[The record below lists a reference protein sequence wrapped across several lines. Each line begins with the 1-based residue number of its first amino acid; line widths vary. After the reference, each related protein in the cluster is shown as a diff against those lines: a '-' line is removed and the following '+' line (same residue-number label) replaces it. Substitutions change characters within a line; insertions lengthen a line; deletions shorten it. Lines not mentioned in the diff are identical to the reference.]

1 MTNETLWKSIQE
13 ELRISISKAHFQT
26 LFLNTRLVSLENN
39 IATIGCPSGYIID
52 LIEKRYYSL
61 IKDILDRQTK
71 NNNSLVFTI
80 KPIASLKG
88 DIGPL
93 FNQTVNLEPQTSQN
107 IHRLRP
113 DFTFENFAVS
123 SSNQL
128 PFAAATAVAK
138 NPAAA
143 YNPLFI
149 WGGVGVGKTH
159 LMQAIGHEILKNNP
173 STKVFFC
180 PGEEFT
186 NEIIEAIKS
195 KTTDLF
201 RKKFRTIKVL
211 LLDDIQFIAGK
222 VTVQEEFFHTFNA
235 IQREGGQVILTSDR
249 PPEEISKLEERLRSR
264 FEAGLIVDIP
274 PPDFEL
280 RTAILLIKARQ
291 RNIDLK
297 MDLAQLIAANIESIR
312 KIEGFLTRLLTESET
327 KNIPFSSELVNSL
340 LGKALLEKEFGNKA
354 IKPKVIVE
362 TLADYYHL
370 KVSQLRSQTRVKE
383 VSLPR
388 QLLMYLLRVELN
400 LPFMEV
406 GKLLGG
412 RDHTTIMYGVEKI
425 TALLKENEGLRV
437 DISGI
442 KHRLSK
448 TIA

>member
-1 MTNETLWKSIQE
+1 MTNQILWKSILE
-13 ELRISISKAHFQT
+13 ELKISISRAHFQT
-26 LFLNTRLVSLENN
+26 LFLNTQLLSLENN

-61 IKDILDRQTK
+61 IKEILDRQTK
-71 NNNSLVFTI
+71 NNNSLVFTV
-80 KPIASLKG
+80 KPVVSSKG
-88 DIGPL
+88 EIGPL
-93 FNQTVNLEPQTSQN
+93 FKEGPTSDPQIFQN
-107 IHRLRP
+107 AHQLRP
-113 DFTFENFAVS
+113 DFTFDNLAVS

-138 NPAAA
+138 NPAGA

-159 LMQAIGHEILKNNP
+159 LMQAIGHEILKNKP
-173 STKVFFC
+173 DTKVFFC

-201 RKKFRTIKVL
+201 RKKFRSIKVL

-235 IQREGGQVILTSDR
+235 IQREGGQIVLTSDR

-274 PPDFEL
+274 APDFEL

-291 RNIDLK
+291 RKIDLK
-297 MDLAQLIAANIESIR
+297 MDIAQLIAANIESTR
-312 KIEGFLTRLLTESET
+312 KIEGFLTRLVTESET
-327 KNIPFSSELVNSL
+327 KNIPVSPELVNSL
-340 LGKALLEKEFGNKA
+340 LGKALLEKEFDNKS
-354 IKPKVIVE
+354 IKPKVIIE

-370 KVSQLRSQTRVKE
+370 KVNQLRSPTRVKE
-383 VSLPR
+383 VALPR
-388 QLLMYLLRVELN
+388 QLLMYLLRAELN
-400 LPFMEV
+400 LPYMEV

-412 RDHTTIMYGVEKI
+412 RDHTTIMHGVEKI
-425 TALLKENEGLRV
+425 TALLKEDESLRV